1 MCVNKKSV
9 QHNHIY
15 LFVYLCLGG
24 MKCPECEFIYGTNW
38 ELNRHLKSKHG
49 LKLVEGTWEV
59 KSLKLIFV
67 IWKFKNCSQKNQVV
81 NQIRIKQK
89 KM

>member
-1 MCVNKKSV
+1 MRCVKFLQNKSLFSTTI
-9 QHNHIY
+9 HNY
-15 LFVYLCLGG
+15 FVNLCLGG

-59 KSLKLIFV
+59 MSLKLIFV
-67 IWKFKNCSQKNQVV
+67 I
-81 NQIRIKQK
+81 
-89 KM
+89 